1 VRPSEAA
8 VRGWIAADP
17 DPATRAELEGLL
29 TADDDDGLASR
40 FAGPLTFGT
49 AGLRGPLGAGPSR
62 MNRAVVRAASAGL
75 AHWLLD
81 HGHAE
86 GGVVVGYDHRHH
98 SDDFAHD
105 TAAVLA
111 AAGVDAHL
119 ASRPWPTP
127 ATAYAVRHL
136 SAAAGVMV
144 TASHNP
150 APDNGYKVYDRTGSQ
165 IIPPTDDEIAAA
177 IAAAGPANAIPY
189 APDSPRIGTLGDD
202 VIAAYLDLAAT
213 VVPDGPR
220 ALRVVYTPIHGVGL
234 DVFRAAFERAG
245 FPPAIVVDAQAKPDP
260 DFPTAPFPNP
270 EEPGVMDLAL
280 ELARRTGADLVLAN
294 DPDAD
299 RLAVGIP
306 NGDNWRVLSGND
318 VGALLGA
325 HILRHTHGDD
335 RVVARSIVSSRLLDR
350 IAADA
355 GVPARTTLTGFK
367 WVSRSGDA
375 DHRRLVFGFEEA
387 LGYAVTPEVR
397 DKDGITAALAVADL
411 AARGSLQD
419 ELDALAQRY
428 GRYETAQWSARFENA
443 AGASVFT
450 AELRRDPPTELA
462 GVPVV
467 RTTDYL
473 HGVDGLPPADL
484 LVLDLADDSRVLLRP
499 SGTEPKVKCYFEV
512 IVGATEHDE
521 ARARLDALR
530 TAFEQVASTMPR

>member
-1 VRPSEAA
+1 
-8 VRGWIAADP
+8 
-17 DPATRAELEGLL
+17 
-29 TADDDDGLASR
+29 
-40 FAGPLTFGT
+40 
-49 AGLRGPLGAGPSR
+49 
-62 MNRAVVRAASAGL
+62 
-75 AHWLLD
+75 
-81 HGHAE
+81 
-86 GGVVVGYDHRHH
+86 
-98 SDDFAHD
+98 
-105 TAAVLA
+105 
-111 AAGVDAHL
+111 
-119 ASRPWPTP
+119 
-127 ATAYAVRHL
+127 
-136 SAAAGVMV
+136 
-144 TASHNP
+144 
-150 APDNGYKVYDRTGSQ
+150 
-165 IIPPTDDEIAAA
+165 
-177 IAAAGPANAIPY
+177 
-189 APDSPRIGTLGDD
+189 
-202 VIAAYLDLAAT
+202 
-213 VVPDGPR
+213 
-220 ALRVVYTPIHGVGL
+220 
-234 DVFRAAFERAG
+234 
-245 FPPAIVVDAQAKPDP
+245 
-260 DFPTAPFPNP
+260 
-270 EEPGVMDLAL
+270 
-280 ELARRTGADLVLAN
+280 VLAN

-299 RLAVGIP
+299 RLAVGIAD
-306 NGDNWRVLSGND
+306 GDNWRVLSGND